1 MPDTQTLLDEGL
13 RHQKSGALD
22 RALECYCAAAAGAED
37 AQAVSEA
44 LRRQATV
51 HRTRSDFVTAL
62 EVAEAAASA
71 ASMAGLVDQYAEA
84 MNTVASVHL
93 ARGAFPEAVV
103 LFETILGI
111 TQDQR
116 IRGNALQN
124 LGSISAQ
131 QGDFETARRQFM
143 ASHQCFQEVGYDWGE
158 AFVLNN
164 FGRAALDHGNFVMAA
179 SMLENAVGAAKRVED
194 RDLLALAT
202 LNHAEAIAGQ
212 HDLPRAE
219 GLARSALEY
228 FITTGN
234 KWRRVECLRLLGDI
248 AATRGESDVAT
259 RFFEEGLAMAEEI
272 GASADVTVLRGRLSA
287 GGSGDKNSRG

>member
-1 MPDTQTLLDEGL
+1 MSHSHELLEEGL

-22 RALECYCAAAAGAED
+22 KALECYRAAAAAAED
-37 AQAVSEA
+37 AQSMSEA
-44 LRRQATV
+44 LRRQAVV

-71 ASMAGLVDQYAEA
+71 ASAALLADQYAEA

-93 ARGAFPEAVV
+93 ARGAFPEAIV

-111 TQDQR
+111 TRDDR

-124 LGSISAQ
+124 LGSIAAQ
-131 QGDFETARRQFM
+131 QGDFETARRHFM
-143 ASHQCFQEVGYDWGE
+143 ASHACFQEAGYEWGE

-164 FGRAALDHGNFVMAA
+164 FGRAALDRGNFAIAA
-179 SMLENAVGAAKRVED
+179 SMLENAVGAARRVED

-202 LNHAEAIAGQ
+202 LNHAEAIAGLR
-212 HDLPRAE
+212 DLSRAE
-219 GLARSALEY
+219 TLVRSALDY
-228 FITTGN
+228 FLMSGN

-248 AATRGESDVAT
+248 AAKRDERDTARQFFAEGLALADEIGAAADVAT
-259 RFFEEGLAMAEEI
+259 LKARLA
-272 GASADVTVLRGRLSA
+272 ADA
-287 GGSGDKNSRG
+287 GGDGNR